1 MTLRTVAEPAR
12 PPGVRVVLDAR
23 PLQDPGRAP
32 VTAAYLASLLGAF
45 DQRPLPGESF
55 ALLLRSDLDDPTQ
68 GLDHLEIVGRRLL
81 PPTGLLRSAAQT
93 LDPFLLRGA
102 ALGAAWR
109 AERRGAHGAVYH
121 AVGAGTLPIA
131 SGLPLVVTILDLAP
145 WELPETFANA
155 AAARFGHRLRSRLM
169 RDAAALIVGTE
180 AVARSARHLLH
191 VRPERVHVVPIAP
204 RPAFAA
210 PLSDSAGETAGESPT
225 DGDDAVRLGL
235 GPRYLV
241 YTGRYDARQ
250 DLATLLGAL
259 AALAAAGRPAG
270 LPDDVTWPPRV
281 LLVGASPDDRASLA
295 RNAARQGVGDIL
307 AYAPA
312 LSEPRLATL
321 LRGARA
327 ALLPVLSDS
336 TGLAAI
342 ESMAT
347 GTPVV
352 ASAVGAIP
360 ELVGPAGLL
369 VPPGDVDRLAIAL
382 RTIWADDQV
391 HDGITAATRER
402 AATERRTWSQ
412 VAEATRAVYAA
423 VGVRAASE
431 PTGSRS
437 RPQD

>member
-32 VTAAYLASLLGAF
+32 VTAAYLASLLDAY
-45 DQRPLPGESF
+45 DERPLPGESF

-145 WELPETFANA
+145 WELPETFSNA

-169 RDAAALIVGTE
+169 RDAAALIVGTD
-180 AVARSARHLLH
+180 AVARSARRLLH
-191 VRPERVHVVPIAP
+191 VRPERLHVVPIAP
-204 RPAFAA
+204 RPAFVA
-210 PLSDSAGETAGESPT
+210 PLNEMAGDMPT

-241 YTGRYDARQ
+241 YPGRYDARQ
-250 DLATLLGAL
+250 DLVTLLRGL
-259 AALAAAGRPAG
+259 AALAAAGRPVG
-270 LPDDVTWPPRV
+270 LPDDVPWPPRV

-295 RNAARQGVGDIL
+295 RAAARQGVGEAL

-312 LSEPRLATL
+312 LSDARLATL

-336 TGLAAI
+336 TGLAAV
-342 ESMAT
+342 ESIAT

-391 HDGITAATRER
+391 HDGIVAATRER

-412 VAEATRAVYAA
+412 VAEATRVVYAA
-423 VGVRAASE
+423 VGVRVAAE

-437 RPQD
+437 RP

>member
-1 MTLRTVAEPAR
+1 MTLGTVGEPTR

-45 DQRPLPGESF
+45 DATPLPGESF
-55 ALLLRSDLDDPTQ
+55 ALLLRSDLDDPTAS
-68 GLDHLEIVGRRLL
+68 LDHLEVVGRRLL

-109 AERRGAHGAVYH
+109 AERGGAHGAVYH

-131 SGLPLVVTILDLAP
+131 SRLPLVVTILDLAP
-145 WELPETFANA
+145 WELPETFSDS

-169 RDAAALIVGTE
+169 RDAAAVIVGTD
-180 AVARSARHLLH
+180 AVARAARRLLH

-204 RPAFAA
+204 RPAFVGRTG
-210 PLSDSAGETAGESPT
+210 DTAGDPAGDT
-225 DGDDAVRLGL
+225 AGDGHDAIRLGL

-241 YTGRYDARQ
+241 SPGRYDARQ
-250 DLATLLGAL
+250 DLTTLLRAL
-259 AALAAAGRPAG
+259 AALVAAGRPGG
-270 LPDDVTWPPRV
+270 LPDDVAWPPRV

-295 RNAARQGVGDIL
+295 RAAARQGVGEAL

-312 LSEPRLATL
+312 LSDPRMAAL

-336 TGLAAI
+336 TGLAAVEAI
-342 ESMAT
+342 AT

-369 VPPGDVDRLAIAL
+369 VPPRDVDRLAIAL
-382 RTIWADDQV
+382 RTIWADDQL
-391 HDGITAATRER
+391 HDGIAAATRER
-402 AATERRTWSQ
+402 AASEHRTWAQ

-423 VGVRAASE
+423 VGIRVVGG
-431 PTGSRS
+431 PTRFRS
-437 RPQD
+437 RP

>member
-1 MTLRTVAEPAR
+1 MTLGTVGEPTR

-45 DQRPLPGESF
+45 DATPLPGESF
-55 ALLLRSDLDDPTQ
+55 ALLLRSDLDDPTAS
-68 GLDHLEIVGRRLL
+68 LDHLEVVGRRLL

-109 AERRGAHGAVYH
+109 AERGGAHGAVYH

-131 SGLPLVVTILDLAP
+131 SRLPLVVTILDLAP
-145 WELPETFANA
+145 WELPETFSDS

-169 RDAAALIVGTE
+169 RDAAALIVGTD
-180 AVARSARHLLH
+180 AVARSARRLLH

-204 RPAFAA
+204 RPAFVA
-210 PLSDSAGETAGESPT
+210 PLNEMAGDMPT

-241 YTGRYDARQ
+241 YPGRYDARQ
-250 DLATLLGAL
+250 DLVTLLRAL
-259 AALAAAGRPAG
+259 AALAAAGRPVG
-270 LPDDVTWPPRV
+270 LPDDVPWPPRV

-295 RNAARQGVGDIL
+295 RAAARQGVGEAL

-312 LSEPRLATL
+312 LSDARLATL

-336 TGLAAI
+336 TGLAAV
-342 ESMAT
+342 ESIAT

-391 HDGITAATRER
+391 HDGIVAATRER

-412 VAEATRAVYAA
+412 VAEATRVVYAA
-423 VGVRAASE
+423 VGVRVAAE

-437 RPQD
+437 RP

>member
-1 MTLRTVAEPAR
+1 MTLRTVGEPAR

-45 DQRPLPGESF
+45 DGRPLSGESF
-55 ALLLRSDLDDPTQ
+55 AFLLRSDLDDPTA

-145 WELPETFANA
+145 WELPETFSNA
-155 AAARFGHRLRSRLM
+155 AAARFGHRLRSRLI
-169 RDAAALIVGTE
+169 RDAAAVIVGTD
-180 AVARSARHLLH
+180 AVARSARRLLH
-191 VRPERVHVVPIAP
+191 VRPERMHVVPIAP
-204 RPAFAA
+204 RPAFVARLA
-210 PLSDSAGETAGESPT
+210 ETAADTAS
-225 DGDDAVRLGL
+225 DGHDAIRLGL

-241 YTGRYDARQ
+241 YRGRYDARQ
-250 DLATLLGAL
+250 DLTTLLRAL
-259 AALAAAGRPAG
+259 AALAAAGRPVG
-270 LPDDVTWPPRV
+270 LPDDVAWPPRV

-295 RNAARQGVGDIL
+295 RAAARQGVGEAL

-312 LSEPRLATL
+312 LSDPRLAAL

-327 ALLPVLSDS
+327 SLLPLLSDS
-336 TGLAAI
+336 TGLAAV
-342 ESMAT
+342 ESIAS

-369 VPPGDVDRLAIAL
+369 VPPRDVDRLAIAL

-391 HDGITAATRER
+391 HDGIAAATRER
-402 AATERRTWSQ
+402 AAAERRTWSQ
-412 VAEATRAVYAA
+412 VAEATREVYAA
-423 VGVRAASE
+423 VGVTVAGG

-437 RPQD
+437 RP

>member
-1 MTLRTVAEPAR
+1 
-12 PPGVRVVLDAR
+12 
-23 PLQDPGRAP
+23 

-109 AERRGAHGAVYH
+109 AERGGAYGAVYH

-145 WELPETFANA
+145 WELPETFSNA

-169 RDAAALIVGTE
+169 RDAAALIVGTD
-180 AVARSARHLLH
+180 AVARSARRLLH

-204 RPAFAA
+204 RLAFAA
-210 PLSDSAGETAGESPT
+210 PRSETAGDTAT

-241 YTGRYDARQ
+241 YPGRYDARQ
-250 DLATLLGAL
+250 DLTTLLRAL
-259 AALAAAGRPAG
+259 AALAAAGRPAS
-270 LPDDVTWPPRV
+270 LPDDVAWPPRV

-295 RNAARQGVGDIL
+295 RNAARQGVGEAL

-336 TGLAAI
+336 TGLAAV

-369 VPPGDVDRLAIAL
+369 VPPGDADRLAIAL
-382 RTIWADDQV
+382 RTIWADDRV
-391 HDGITAATRER
+391 HAGIAAATRER